1 MKLVIAEKPSV
12 AISIAK
18 VIGANKKKDGY
29 YEGNGYRVSWCVGHL
44 IQMANPDAYD
54 EKYAKWNMADLPI
67 IPSDY
72 KYEVA
77 KATKKQFN
85 ILKKLMNNKEIDMV
99 INACDAGREG
109 EAIFRLVYNEAKC
122 KKKMQRLWISSMED
136 SAIKE
141 GFDNL
146 KDGKDYDN
154 LFESAQARAIADWL
168 IGMNISRLYSCLYKQ
183 NYSVG
188 RVQTPILTMIVKR
201 DDEIAK
207 STRKQFN
214 ILKKL
219 MNDKEIDAVINACD
233 AGREGEAIFRFVY
246 NEAKCKKKM
255 KRLWISSMEDSAIK
269 EGFDNLKDGKDYDN
283 LFESAQARAIA
294 DWLVGMNIS
303 RLYSVLY
310 QQNYSVG
317 RVQTP
322 TLAMIV
328 KRDDE
333 IANFQKDKYYIVELS
348 MNGFTLSTDRIDDE
362 VATEQLINLVDDK
375 IEITDIIQK
384 EKITKPDLPFDLT
397 TLQRECNKYF
407 GYSAKQTLDYAQSLY
422 EKKLI
427 TYPRT
432 DSRCL
437 TEDMIVSTVNNILGK
452 NDFDTERIK
461 VVFDSKKVTDHHAI
475 IPTVS
480 SLSEDLSNIS
490 ESEAKVYRLISNKLH
505 ASVGYPLIE
514 NTTKIVVLFD
524 GFEFTSAGKV
534 VKDDGFTKY
543 LKDYKSK
550 KNEDIEL
557 PDVKVGDV
565 FEVENKE
572 IKEKF
577 TQPPKHFTEDTLLK
591 AMEVAGN
598 DALEK
603 GAEVER
609 KGLGTPATRAGIIE
623 NLIFKG
629 FVERDKKNLI
639 ATHKGISLVTIVADS
654 FKSAET
660 TAKWEMELSDIAKGK
675 ENKEDFLKKIEEE
688 INITIKQYK

>member
-1 MKLVIAEKPSV
+1 LKTGGSIEMKLVIAEKPSV

-18 VIGANKKKDGY
+18 VIGATKKKDGY
-29 YEGNGYRVSWCVGHL
+29 YEGNGYRISWCIGHL
-44 IQMANPDAYD
+44 IQMANPDSYD
-54 EKYAKWNMADLPI
+54 EKYAKWNMTDLPI
-67 IPSDY
+67 IPKEY
-72 KYEVA
+72 MYEVA
-77 KATKKQFN
+77 KSTKKQFA
-85 ILKKLMNNKEIDMV
+85 ILKKLMNDKEIDTV

-109 EAIFRLVYNEAKC
+109 ESIFRLVYN
-122 KKKMQRLWISSMED
+122 QV
-136 SAIKE
+136 
-141 GFDNL
+141 N
-146 KDGKDYDN
+146 
-154 LFESAQARAIADWL
+154 
-168 IGMNISRLYSCLYKQ
+168 
-183 NYSVG
+183 
-188 RVQTPILTMIVKR
+188 
-201 DDEIAK
+201 
-207 STRKQFN
+207 
-214 ILKKL
+214 
-219 MNDKEIDAVINACD
+219 
-233 AGREGEAIFRFVY
+233 
-246 NEAKCKKKM
+246 CKKKM

-283 LFESAQARAIA
+283 LFESAQARAVA

-303 RLYSVLY
+303 RLYSCLY

-333 IANFQKDKYYIVELS
+333 IANFKKEKYYTVELS
-348 MNGFTLSTDRIDDE
+348 TNGFTLSTDRIDDE
-362 VATEQLINLVDDK
+362 VAAEQLLNLVGDK
-375 IEITDIIQK
+375 IEITDVIQK

-452 NDFDTERIK
+452 NDFDTGRIK
-461 VVFDSKKVTDHHAI
+461 TVFNSKKVTDHHAI
-475 IPTVS
+475 IPTIS
-480 SLSEDLSNIS
+480 SLKEDVSELPP
-490 ESEAKVYRLISNKLH
+490 SEAKVYFLIFDKFH

-514 NTTKIVVLFD
+514 NITKIVAEFG
-524 GFEFTSAGKV
+524 GFEFTSSGKV
-534 VKDDGFTKY
+534 IKDEGFTKY
-543 LKDYKSK
+543 LKEYKSQN
-550 KNEDIEL
+550 NEDTEL
-557 PDVKVGDV
+557 PDVIVGGVISIED
-565 FEVENKE
+565 KE

-591 AMEVAGN
+591 SMEIAGN

-603 GAEVER
+603 GVEVER

-629 FVERDKKNLI
+629 FVERDKKNLV
-639 ATHKGISLVTIVADS
+639 ATHKGISLVTILSDS

-660 TAKWEMELSDIAKGK
+660 TAKWEMELSDIAQGK
-675 ENKEDFLKKIEEE
+675 SSKEEFLEE
-688 INITIKQYK
+688 IENEIKEVVLTYIK

>member
-18 VIGANKKKDGY
+18 VIGATKKKDGY
-29 YEGNGYRVSWCVGHL
+29 YEGNGYKVSWCVGHL
-44 IQMANPDAYD
+44 IQMANPDSYD
-54 EKYAKWNMADLPI
+54 EKYAKWNMVDLPI
-67 IPSDY
+67 IPREY

-85 ILKKLMNNKEIDMV
+85 ILKKLMNGKEIDMV

-109 EAIFRLVYNEAKC
+109 EAIFRLVYN
-122 KKKMQRLWISSMED
+122 QV
-136 SAIKE
+136 
-141 GFDNL
+141 N
-146 KDGKDYDN
+146 
-154 LFESAQARAIADWL
+154 
-168 IGMNISRLYSCLYKQ
+168 
-183 NYSVG
+183 
-188 RVQTPILTMIVKR
+188 
-201 DDEIAK
+201 
-207 STRKQFN
+207 
-214 ILKKL
+214 
-219 MNDKEIDAVINACD
+219 
-233 AGREGEAIFRFVY
+233 
-246 NEAKCKKKM
+246 CKKKM

-269 EGFDNLKDGKDYDN
+269 EGFDNLTDGKDYDN

-303 RLYSVLY
+303 RLYSCLY

-333 IANFQKDKYYIVELS
+333 IANFKKEKYYTVELS
-348 MNGFTLSTDRIDDE
+348 TNGFTLSTDRIDDE
-362 VATEQLINLVDDK
+362 VAAEQLLNLVGDK
-375 IEITDIIQK
+375 IEITDVIQK

-480 SLSEDLSNIS
+480 SLSEGLSGIP

-514 NTTKIVVLFD
+514 NTTKIVASFD
-524 GFEFTSAGKV
+524 GFEFTSSGKV
-534 VKDDGFTKY
+534 IKDEGFSKY
-543 LKDYKSK
+543 LKEYKSK
-550 KNEDIEL
+550 KSEDAVL
-557 PDVKVGDV
+557 PDVSIGDV
-565 FEVENKE
+565 LSVENKE

-591 AMEVAGN
+591 SMEIAGN
-598 DALEK
+598 EALEK
-603 GAEVER
+603 GVEVER

-623 NLIFKG
+623 NLIYKG

-639 ATHKGISLVTIVADS
+639 ATHKGISLVTIVSDT

-660 TAKWEMELSDIAKGK
+660 TAKWEMELADIAKGK
-675 ENKEDFLKKIEEE
+675 PSKEKFLKDIESE
-688 INITIKQYK
+688 IQEAVLKYRK

>member
-12 AISIAK
+12 AISVAK

-29 YEGNGYRVSWCVGHL
+29 YEGNGYSVSWCVGHL
-44 IQMANPDAYD
+44 IQMANPNAYD

-109 EAIFRLVYNEAKC
+109 ESIFRLVYNQVNC
-122 KKKMQRLWISSMED
+122 KKKMKRLWISSMED
-136 SAIKE
+136 NAIKE

-154 LFESAQARAIADWL
+154 LFESAQARA
-168 IGMNISRLYSCLYKQ
+168 
-183 NYSVG
+183 V
-188 RVQTPILTMIVKR
+188 
-201 DDEIAK
+201 
-207 STRKQFN
+207 
-214 ILKKL
+214 
-219 MNDKEIDAVINACD
+219 
-233 AGREGEAIFRFVY
+233 
-246 NEAKCKKKM
+246 
-255 KRLWISSMEDSAIK
+255 
-269 EGFDNLKDGKDYDN
+269 
-283 LFESAQARAIA
+283 A

-303 RLYSVLY
+303 RLYSCLY

-333 IANFQKDKYYIVELS
+333 IANFKKEKYYTVELS
-348 MNGFTLSTDRIDDE
+348 TNGFTLSTDRIDDE
-362 VATEQLINLVDDK
+362 VAAEQLISLVGDK

-480 SLSEDLSNIS
+480 SLSDDLSNIP

-577 TQPPKHFTEDTLLK
+577 TQPQKHFTEDTLLK

-603 GAEVER
+603 DAEVER

-660 TAKWEMELSDIAKGK
+660 TAKWEMELTEIAQGK
-675 ENKEDFLKKIEEE
+675 TSKEEFLKDIEKE
-688 INITIKQYK
+688 IREVVLTYSK

>member
-29 YEGNGYRVSWCVGHL
+29 YEGNGYSVSWCVGHL

-54 EKYAKWNMADLPI
+54 EKYAKWNITDLPI

-85 ILKKLMNNKEIDMV
+85 ILKKLMNDKEIDSV

-109 EAIFRLVYNEAKC
+109 ESIFRL
-122 KKKMQRLWISSMED
+122 
-136 SAIKE
+136 
-141 GFDNL
+141 
-146 KDGKDYDN
+146 
-154 LFESAQARAIADWL
+154 
-168 IGMNISRLYSCLYKQ
+168 
-183 NYSVG
+183 
-188 RVQTPILTMIVKR
+188 
-201 DDEIAK
+201 
-207 STRKQFN
+207 
-214 ILKKL
+214 
-219 MNDKEIDAVINACD
+219 
-233 AGREGEAIFRFVY
+233 VY

-269 EGFDNLKDGKDYDN
+269 EGFDNLTDGKDYDN

-303 RLYSVLY
+303 RLYSCLY

-333 IANFQKDKYYIVELS
+333 IANYQKEKYYTVELS
-348 MNGFTLSTDRIDDE
+348 MNGFTLSTDKIGDE
-362 VATEQLINLVDDK
+362 ITAEQLINLIGDN
-375 IEITDIIQK
+375 IEITDVIQK

-461 VVFDSKKVTDHHAI
+461 VVFDSKKVTDHHAM

-480 SLSEDLSNIS
+480 SLSEDLSGIP

-514 NTTKIVVLFD
+514 NTTKIVASFD
-524 GFEFTSAGKV
+524 GFEFTSSGKV
-534 VKDDGFTKY
+534 IKDEGFSKY
-543 LKDYKSK
+543 LKEYKSK

-565 FEVENKE
+565 ISIDNKN

-598 DALEK
+598 EALEK
-603 GAEVER
+603 GVEVER

-623 NLIFKG
+623 NLIYKG

-639 ATHKGISLVTIVADS
+639 ATHKGISLVTIVSDT

-660 TAKWEMELSDIAKGK
+660 TAKWEMELADIAKGK
-675 ENKEDFLKKIEEE
+675 SSKEKFLKDIESE
-688 INITIKQYK
+688 IQEAVLKYRK

>member
-18 VIGANKKKDGY
+18 VIGATKKKDGY
-29 YEGNGYRVSWCVGHL
+29 YEGNGYKVSWCVGHL
-44 IQMANPDAYD
+44 IQMANPDSYD
-54 EKYAKWNMADLPI
+54 EKYAKWNMVDLPI
-67 IPSDY
+67 IPREY

-85 ILKKLMNNKEIDMV
+85 ILKKLMNGKEIDMV

-109 EAIFRLVYNEAKC
+109 ESIFRLVYN
-122 KKKMQRLWISSMED
+122 QV
-136 SAIKE
+136 
-141 GFDNL
+141 N
-146 KDGKDYDN
+146 
-154 LFESAQARAIADWL
+154 
-168 IGMNISRLYSCLYKQ
+168 
-183 NYSVG
+183 
-188 RVQTPILTMIVKR
+188 
-201 DDEIAK
+201 
-207 STRKQFN
+207 
-214 ILKKL
+214 
-219 MNDKEIDAVINACD
+219 
-233 AGREGEAIFRFVY
+233 
-246 NEAKCKKKM
+246 CKKKM

-269 EGFDNLKDGKDYDN
+269 EGFDNLTDGKDYDN

-303 RLYSVLY
+303 RLYSCLY

-333 IANFQKDKYYIVELS
+333 IANYQKEKYYTVELS
-348 MNGFTLSTDRIDDE
+348 TNGFTLSTDRIDDE
-362 VATEQLINLVDDK
+362 VAAEQLISLIGDN
-375 IEITDIIQK
+375 IEITDVIQK

-480 SLSEDLSNIS
+480 SLSEALSGIP

-505 ASVGYPLIE
+505 ASVGYPLVE
-514 NTTKIVVLFD
+514 STTKIIAEFD
-524 GFEFTSAGKV
+524 GFEFTSSGKV
-534 VKDDGFTKY
+534 IKDEGFSKY
-543 LKDYKSK
+543 LKEYKSK

-557 PDVKVGDV
+557 PNVSVDDVLSI
-565 FEVENKE
+565 ENKE

-577 TQPPKHFTEDTLLK
+577 AQPPKHFTEDTLLK
-591 AMEVAGN
+591 SMEIAGN
-598 DALEK
+598 DALEN
-603 GAEVER
+603 GVEVER

-629 FVERDKKNLI
+629 FVERDKKNLV
-639 ATHKGISLVTIVADS
+639 ATHKGISLVTIVSDT

-660 TAKWEMELSDIAKGK
+660 TAKWEMELSDIAQGK
-675 ENKEDFLKKIEEE
+675 SSKEEFLEAIENELKEAVLTYAK
-688 INITIKQYK
+688 

>member
-18 VIGANKKKDGY
+18 VIGATKKKDGY
-29 YEGNGYRVSWCVGHL
+29 YEGNGYKVSWCVGHL
-44 IQMANPDAYD
+44 IQMANPDSYD

-67 IPSDY
+67 IPREY

-85 ILKKLMNNKEIDMV
+85 ILKKLMNGKEIDMV

-109 EAIFRLVYNEAKC
+109 EAIFRLVYN
-122 KKKMQRLWISSMED
+122 QV
-136 SAIKE
+136 
-141 GFDNL
+141 N
-146 KDGKDYDN
+146 
-154 LFESAQARAIADWL
+154 
-168 IGMNISRLYSCLYKQ
+168 
-183 NYSVG
+183 
-188 RVQTPILTMIVKR
+188 
-201 DDEIAK
+201 
-207 STRKQFN
+207 
-214 ILKKL
+214 
-219 MNDKEIDAVINACD
+219 
-233 AGREGEAIFRFVY
+233 
-246 NEAKCKKKM
+246 CKKKM

-269 EGFDNLKDGKDYDN
+269 EGFDNLTDGKDYDN

-303 RLYSVLY
+303 RLYSCLY

-333 IANFQKDKYYIVELS
+333 IANYQKEKYYTVELS
-348 MNGFTLSTDRIDDE
+348 TNGFTLSTDRIDDE
-362 VATEQLINLVDDK
+362 VAAEQLLNLVGDK
-375 IEITDIIQK
+375 IEITDVIQK

-480 SLSEDLSNIS
+480 SLSEALSGIP

-505 ASVGYPLIE
+505 ASVGYPLVE
-514 NTTKIVVLFD
+514 STTKIIAEFD
-524 GFEFTSAGKV
+524 GFEFTSSGKV
-534 VKDDGFTKY
+534 IKDEGFSKY
-543 LKDYKSK
+543 LKEYKSK
-550 KNEDIEL
+550 KNEDTEL
-557 PDVKVGDV
+557 PNVSVDDVLSI
-565 FEVENKE
+565 ENKE

-591 AMEVAGN
+591 SMEIAGN

-603 GAEVER
+603 GVEVER

-629 FVERDKKNLI
+629 FVERDKKNLV
-639 ATHKGISLVTIVADS
+639 ATHKGISLVTIVSDT

-660 TAKWEMELSDIAKGK
+660 TAKWEMELSDIAQGK
-675 ENKEDFLKKIEEE
+675 SSKEEFLEAIENELKEAVLIYAK
-688 INITIKQYK
+688 

>member
-12 AISIAK
+12 AISITK

-29 YEGNGYRVSWCVGHL
+29 YEGNGYRVSWCIGHL

-54 EKYAKWNMADLPI
+54 EKYAKWNITDLPI
-67 IPSDY
+67 VPKNY
-72 KYEVA
+72 KY
-77 KATKKQFN
+77 
-85 ILKKLMNNKEIDMV
+85 
-99 INACDAGREG
+99 
-109 EAIFRLVYNEAKC
+109 
-122 KKKMQRLWISSMED
+122 
-136 SAIKE
+136 
-141 GFDNL
+141 
-146 KDGKDYDN
+146 
-154 LFESAQARAIADWL
+154 
-168 IGMNISRLYSCLYKQ
+168 
-183 NYSVG
+183 
-188 RVQTPILTMIVKR
+188 
-201 DDEIAK
+201 EIAK

-219 MNDKEIDAVINACD
+219 MNDKEIDSVINACD
-233 AGREGEAIFRFVY
+233 AGREGESIFRLVY

-303 RLYSVLY
+303 RLYSCLY

-333 IANFQKDKYYIVELS
+333 VANFKKEKYYTVELS
-348 MNGFTLSTDRIDDE
+348 TNGFTLSTDRINDE
-362 VATEQLINLVDDK
+362 VAAEQLLNLVGDK
-375 IEITDIIQK
+375 IEIIDVIQK

-407 GYSAKQTLDYAQSLY
+407 GYSAKQTLDYTQSLY

-437 TEDMIVSTVNNILGK
+437 TEDMIVSAVNNILGK

-461 VVFDSKKVTDHHAI
+461 IVFNSKKVTDHHAI

-480 SLSEDLSNIS
+480 SLSEALSGIP

-514 NTTKIVVLFD
+514 NTTKIVASFD
-524 GFEFTSAGKV
+524 GFEFTSSGKV
-534 VKDDGFTKY
+534 IKDEGFSKY
-543 LKDYKSK
+543 LKEYKSK
-550 KNEDIEL
+550 KSEDAVL
-557 PDVKVGDV
+557 PDVSIGDV
-565 FEVENKE
+565 LSIENKE

-591 AMEVAGN
+591 SMEIAGN
-598 DALEK
+598 EALEK
-603 GAEVER
+603 GVEVER

-623 NLIFKG
+623 NLIYKG

-639 ATHKGISLVTIVADS
+639 ATHKGISLVTIVSDT

-660 TAKWEMELSDIAKGK
+660 TAKWEMELADIAKGK
-675 ENKEDFLKKIEEE
+675 SSKEKFLKDIESE
-688 INITIKQYK
+688 IQEAVLKYRK

>member
-44 IQMANPDAYD
+44 IQMANPDSYD

-67 IPSDY
+67 IPREY

-85 ILKKLMNNKEIDMV
+85 ILKKLMNGKEIDMV

-109 EAIFRLVYNEAKC
+109 EAIFRLVYN
-122 KKKMQRLWISSMED
+122 QV
-136 SAIKE
+136 
-141 GFDNL
+141 N
-146 KDGKDYDN
+146 
-154 LFESAQARAIADWL
+154 
-168 IGMNISRLYSCLYKQ
+168 
-183 NYSVG
+183 
-188 RVQTPILTMIVKR
+188 
-201 DDEIAK
+201 
-207 STRKQFN
+207 
-214 ILKKL
+214 
-219 MNDKEIDAVINACD
+219 
-233 AGREGEAIFRFVY
+233 
-246 NEAKCKKKM
+246 CKKKM

-269 EGFDNLKDGKDYDN
+269 EGFDNLTDGKDYDN
-283 LFESAQARAIA
+283 FFESAQARAIA

-303 RLYSVLY
+303 RLYSCLY

-333 IANFQKDKYYIVELS
+333 IANFKKEKYYTVELS
-348 MNGFTLSTDRIDDE
+348 MDGFTLSTDRIDDE
-362 VATEQLINLVDDK
+362 VTAEQLLNLIGET
-375 IEITDIIQK
+375 IEITDVIQK
-384 EKITKPDLPFDLT
+384 EKIIKPDLPFDLT

-437 TEDMIVSTVNNILGK
+437 TEDMITSTVNNILGK

-461 VVFDSKKVTDHHAI
+461 VVFNSKKVTDHHAI
-475 IPTVS
+475 IPTIS
-480 SLSEDLSNIS
+480 SVKEDIS
-490 ESEAKVYRLISNKLH
+490 ELPLSEAKVYFLISDKFH

-514 NTTKIVVLFD
+514 NTTKIVALFD
-524 GFEFTSAGKV
+524 GFEFTSSGKV
-534 VKDDGFTKY
+534 IKDEGFSKY
-543 LKDYKSK
+543 LKEYKSK
-550 KNEDIEL
+550 KSEDAVL
-557 PDVKVGDV
+557 PDVSVGDV
-565 FEVENKE
+565 LSVENKE
-572 IKEKF
+572 VKEKF
-577 TQPPKHFTEDTLLK
+577 TQPLKHFTEDTLLK
-591 AMEVAGN
+591 SMEIAGN
-598 DALEK
+598 EALEK
-603 GAEVER
+603 GVEVER

-623 NLIFKG
+623 NLIYKG

-639 ATHKGISLVTIVADS
+639 ATHKGISLVTIVADN

-660 TAKWEMELSDIAKGK
+660 TAKWEMELSDIAQGK
-675 ENKEDFLKKIEEE
+675 SSKEEFLEAIENDIKEAVFTYTK
-688 INITIKQYK
+688 

>member
-54 EKYAKWNMADLPI
+54 EKYAKWNMDDLPI

-72 KYEVA
+72 KYEV
-77 KATKKQFN
+77 
-85 ILKKLMNNKEIDMV
+85 
-99 INACDAGREG
+99 
-109 EAIFRLVYNEAKC
+109 
-122 KKKMQRLWISSMED
+122 
-136 SAIKE
+136 
-141 GFDNL
+141 
-146 KDGKDYDN
+146 
-154 LFESAQARAIADWL
+154 
-168 IGMNISRLYSCLYKQ
+168 
-183 NYSVG
+183 
-188 RVQTPILTMIVKR
+188 
-201 DDEIAK
+201 AK

-283 LFESAQARAIA
+283 LFESSQARAIA

-303 RLYSVLY
+303 RLYSCLY

-480 SLSEDLSNIS
+480 SLSEDLSNIP

-543 LKDYKSK
+543 LKDYMSK

-577 TQPPKHFTEDTLLK
+577 TQPQKHFTEDTLLK

>member
-29 YEGNGYRVSWCVGHL
+29 YEGNGYRVSWCVGHI

-85 ILKKLMNNKEIDMV
+85 ILKKLMNDKEVDTV

-109 EAIFRLVYNEAKC
+109 ESIFRLVYN
-122 KKKMQRLWISSMED
+122 QV
-136 SAIKE
+136 
-141 GFDNL
+141 N
-146 KDGKDYDN
+146 
-154 LFESAQARAIADWL
+154 
-168 IGMNISRLYSCLYKQ
+168 
-183 NYSVG
+183 
-188 RVQTPILTMIVKR
+188 
-201 DDEIAK
+201 
-207 STRKQFN
+207 
-214 ILKKL
+214 
-219 MNDKEIDAVINACD
+219 
-233 AGREGEAIFRFVY
+233 
-246 NEAKCKKKM
+246 CKKKM

-269 EGFDNLKDGKDYDN
+269 EGFDNLTDGKDYDN

-303 RLYSVLY
+303 RLYSCLY

-333 IANFQKDKYYIVELS
+333 IANYQKEKYYTVELS

-362 VATEQLINLVDDK
+362 VAAEQLISLVGDK
-375 IEITDIIQK
+375 IEITDVIQK

-452 NDFDTERIK
+452 NDFDTGRIK
-461 VVFDSKKVTDHHAI
+461 TVFNSKKVTDHHAI
-475 IPTVS
+475 IPTIS
-480 SLSEDLSNIS
+480 SLKEDVSELPP
-490 ESEAKVYRLISNKLH
+490 SEAKVYFLISDKFH

-514 NTTKIVVLFD
+514 NITKIVAEFD
-524 GFEFTSAGKV
+524 GFEFTSSGKV
-534 VKDDGFTKY
+534 IKDEGFTKY
-543 LKDYKSK
+543 LNEYKSQN
-550 KNEDIEL
+550 NEDTEL
-557 PDVKVGDV
+557 PDVIVGGVISIED
-565 FEVENKE
+565 KE

-591 AMEVAGN
+591 SMEIAGN

-603 GAEVER
+603 GVEVER

-629 FVERDKKNLI
+629 FVERDKKNLV
-639 ATHKGISLVTIVADS
+639 ATHKGISLVTIVSDS

-660 TAKWEMELSDIAKGK
+660 TAKWEMELSDIAQGK
-675 ENKEDFLKKIEEE
+675 SSKLEFLEE
-688 INITIKQYK
+688 IENEIKEVVLTYRK

>member
-109 EAIFRLVYNEAKC
+109 ESIFRLVYNE
-122 KKKMQRLWISSMED
+122 S
-136 SAIKE
+136 
-141 GFDNL
+141 
-146 KDGKDYDN
+146 
-154 LFESAQARAIADWL
+154 
-168 IGMNISRLYSCLYKQ
+168 
-183 NYSVG
+183 
-188 RVQTPILTMIVKR
+188 
-201 DDEIAK
+201 
-207 STRKQFN
+207 
-214 ILKKL
+214 
-219 MNDKEIDAVINACD
+219 
-233 AGREGEAIFRFVY
+233 
-246 NEAKCKKKM
+246 KCKKKM

-303 RLYSVLY
+303 RLYSCLY
-310 QQNYSVG
+310 KQNYSVG

-322 TLAMIV
+322 TLSMIV

-333 IANFQKDKYYIVELS
+333 IANFKKEKYYTVELS
-348 MNGFTLSTDRIDDE
+348 TNGFTLSTDRIDDE
-362 VATEQLINLVDDK
+362 VAAEQLISLVGDK

-407 GYSAKQTLDYAQSLY
+407 GYSAKQTLDYTQSLY

-452 NDFDTERIK
+452 NDFDTGRIK
-461 VVFDSKKVTDHHAI
+461 VVFNSKKVTDHHAI

-480 SLSEDLSNIS
+480 SLSEDLSGIP
-490 ESEAKVYRLISNKLH
+490 ESEAKVYRLISDKFH
-505 ASVGYPLIE
+505 ASVGYPLVE
-514 NTTKIVVLFD
+514 STTKIVAEFN
-524 GFEFTSAGKV
+524 GFEFTSSGKV
-534 VKDDGFTKY
+534 IKDEGFIKY
-543 LKDYKSK
+543 LKEYKSK
-550 KNEDIEL
+550 QSEGAVL
-557 PDVKVGDV
+557 PDLSVGDV
-565 FEVENKE
+565 LSIENKE

-591 AMEVAGN
+591 SMEIAGN
-598 DALEK
+598 EALEK
-603 GAEVER
+603 GVEVER

-660 TAKWEMELSDIAKGK
+660 TAKWEMELSDIAQGK
-675 ENKEDFLKKIEEE
+675 SSKEEFLKDIENE
-688 INITIKQYK
+688 IKEAVLIYAK